1 MDDQQPDAFASWMT
15 EQLGAEAFEV
25 ESWVGADSG
34 YSNETAIFDARFK
47 QQGIAA
53 TARFVR
59 RAEPSGPSMFK
70 EYDLKRQYDFMDYL
84 GKHSALP
91 VPRLIGLAL
100 DHSPPYYVMN
110 FVSGEIPGD
119 GHTAEDAYLTQGFLF
134 EGTPGQRRRYFESL
148 ITRMAEL
155 HEVVVTEDFM
165 DAYSR
170 SDSGV
175 SALQAEVDW
184 WVDLYRWGKDHQDV
198 TLDSDKYVDW
208 LAKNVPTLDDANII
222 WGDARPA
229 NTIVDDYEVAA
240 LLDWELAS
248 FGPGEID
255 LFFHIGMHNH
265 RENQP
270 GAIRLDGVPS
280 EAEQIEIYE
289 QAIGRPVRHA
299 DFFRALAYTRMAI
312 ISLIFCRANGIP
324 PDQVPYDNSYYMNQL
339 EKMLEI

>member
-1 MDDQQPDAFASWMT
+1 MSNQQSDAFAGWMT
-15 EQLGAEAFEV
+15 EQLGADDFEI
-25 ESWVGADSG
+25 ENWVGADSG
-34 YSNETAIFDARFK
+34 YSNETAFFDARFK
-47 QQGIAA
+47 RQGIET

-59 RAEPSGPSMFK
+59 RTEPSGPSMFK
-70 EYDLKRQYDFMDYL
+70 EYDLTRQYGFMDYL
-84 GKHSALP
+84 GRHSSLP
-91 VPRLIGLAL
+91 VPELVGLAP
-100 DHSPPYYVMN
+100 DHNPPYYVMT

-119 GHTAEDAYLTQGFLF
+119 GHTAEDAYLTKGFLF
-134 EGTPGQRRRYFESL
+134 DGSPEQRRRYFESL

-155 HEVVVTEDFM
+155 HEVVVTPAFM
-165 DAYSR
+165 DAYRR
-170 SDSGV
+170 SDTGG

-184 WVDLYRWGKDHQDV
+184 WVDLYRWGKGYQD
-198 TLDSDKYVDW
+198 LALASDKYVDW

-248 FGPGEID
+248 FGPGEVD

-289 QAIGRPVRHA
+289 QAMGLPVRHA
-299 DFFRALAYTRMAI
+299 NFFRAFTYTRMAI

-324 PDQVPYDNSYYMNQL
+324 ADQVPYDNIYYMNQL
-339 EKMLEI
+339 EEILDI